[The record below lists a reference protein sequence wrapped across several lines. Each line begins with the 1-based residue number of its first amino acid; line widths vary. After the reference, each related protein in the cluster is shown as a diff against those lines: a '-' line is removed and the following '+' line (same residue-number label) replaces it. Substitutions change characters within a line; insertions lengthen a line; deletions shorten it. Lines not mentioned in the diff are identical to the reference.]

1 MRFPCRLKRTRR
13 NHLSAPVRGVSKKDP
28 SESLTRAGKEPIL
41 DAPGIDGA
49 QENASNVSA
58 LSYRVILEPDADDGG
73 FNVVVPAFPTAHT
86 QGDDVEDAMRNARE
100 VIELE
105 LGYLA
110 KKGLPIPPTDVE
122 NVRIE
127 PVSVAPPAASHY
139 LF

>member
-1 MRFPCRLKRTRR
+1 VCSPCRLKRTRR

-28 SESLTRAGKEPIL
+28 SDPLTRARKDPFW

-49 QENASNVSA
+49 QANASDVNP

-73 FNVVVPAFPTAHT
+73 FNVVVPAFPTART

-110 KKGLPIPPTDVE
+110 KRGLPIPPSDVE

-127 PVSVAPPAASHY
+127 RVSVAPPAA
-139 LF
+139 

>member
-1 MRFPCRLKRTRR
+1 LSITNASIACIATLHCNCGAPQALGPRPERT
-13 NHLSAPVRGVSKKDP
+13 HW
-28 SESLTRAGKEPIL
+28 

-49 QENASNVSA
+49 QANASNVNA

-110 KKGLPIPPTDVE
+110 KRGLPIPPSDVE

-127 PVSVAPPAASHY
+127 RVSVAPPAA
-139 LF
+139 

>member
-1 MRFPCRLKRTRR
+1 MGPRPERT
-13 NHLSAPVRGVSKKDP
+13 HW
-28 SESLTRAGKEPIL
+28 

-49 QENASNVSA
+49 QANASNVNA

-110 KKGLPIPPTDVE
+110 KRGLPIPPSDVE

-127 PVSVAPPAASHY
+127 RVSVAPPAA
-139 LF
+139 